1 MRRLLVLAAL
11 IGMFTPMARTQAT
24 DLSGDWILNESKSF
38 LGGDHPRADYQL
50 KMTLKAE
57 ASSVSEMIEAKNAG
71 VAAFGLPK
79 SKSSLE
85 LSIDGKEHEIMVPG
99 FMPGMPPSRLKA
111 SAEWQGTTL
120 VITQR
125 GMGFGGLTTT
135 TSRLF
140 LTSDQAELI
149 ELVEPTAEVTPV
161 SMHGKATTTNHAL
174 SNGHIITNRYGNE

>member
-1 MRRLLVLAAL
+1 MRRLFVLAAL
-11 IGMFTPMARTQAT
+11 IAMLTPMARTQAMN
-24 DLSGDWILNESKSF
+24 LSGEWKLNEGKSF
-38 LGGDHPRADYQL
+38 LGGDHPRDDYQL
-50 KMTLKAE
+50 KMTLKVQ
-57 ASSVSEMIEAKNAG
+57 ASSVFEAIEAKNAG

-99 FMPGMPPSRLKA
+99 FMPGMPPSRLNA

-140 LTSDQAELI
+140 LTPDQAQLI
-149 ELVEPTAEVTPV
+149 ELVET
-161 SMHGKATTTNHAL
+161 H
-174 SNGHIITNRYGNE
+174 NGFADMQQRRVYQRQQ

>member
-11 IGMFTPMARTQAT
+11 IVMLTPMARTQAMN
-24 DLSGDWILNESKSF
+24 LSGEWKLNESKSF

-50 KMTLKAE
+50 KMTLKVQ
-57 ASSVSEMIEAKNAG
+57 ASSVSESIEAKNAG

-79 SKSSLE
+79 SKSSLD
-85 LSIDGKEHEIMVPG
+85 LSIDGKEHEIIVPG
-99 FMPGMPPSRLKA
+99 FMPGMPPSRLNA

-140 LTSDQAELI
+140 LSPDRAQLI
-149 ELVEPTAEVTPV
+149 ELVET
-161 SMHGKATTTNHAL
+161 H
-174 SNGHIITNRYGNE
+174 NGFADMQQRRVYERQQ